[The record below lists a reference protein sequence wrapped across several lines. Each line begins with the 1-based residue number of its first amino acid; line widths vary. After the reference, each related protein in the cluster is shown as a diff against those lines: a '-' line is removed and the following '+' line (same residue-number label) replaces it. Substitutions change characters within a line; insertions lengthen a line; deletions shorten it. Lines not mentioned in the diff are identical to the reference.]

1 MRAEGFLPATAAPWR
16 RCLRLVVHGQV
27 RLDFTPVSDEAAEV
41 GVRHIDDDLPEL
53 DGAGRLIDLD
63 AALGIENRIVILIVG
78 RFRRLRRRCA
88 KTTTGSSAAII
99 TAATARVLAREL
111 IFTADLFGDRLGI
124 YVIGTDLATHN
135 RLHAG
140 LYSGEP

>member
-63 AALGIENRIVILIVG
+63 AALAENWRDRQLVVLEPGQRLDPAILDDDKIPAPIFDRGIQRAGVNSGFHLSREP
-78 RFRRLRRRCA
+78 FTFPRRLTVFFQHRERR
-88 KTTTGSSAAII
+88 
-99 TAATARVLAREL
+99 
-111 IFTADLFGDRLGI
+111 
-124 YVIGTDLATHN
+124 GTILSE
-135 RLHAG
+135 AG
-140 LYSGEP
+140 G